1 MMILR
6 LKDFDQIASFD
17 TLFIINRHRRALKF
31 YHQLH
36 DAYFSRPMPFCAKGP
51 KMHYEGWRS
60 TRFCGAR

>member
-51 KMHYEGWRS
+51 KMHYEG
-60 TRFCGAR
+60 